1 MDLKTRMAEIV
12 NKLGELNQMEEFDAE
27 TVQEVNGLT
36 AEYEDLKVK
45 IEAKEKSDAILASL
59 NKGERKTTPKIEV
72 SAPKIDPK
80 ANKFKNVSEFFM
92 AVKDAAYGKIHTNFQ
107 NSAHVESIGEDG
119 GFLVESDF
127 RAEIQKKVMSDESL
141 LPRTK
146 LFQTSKNIL
155 SLPINEVAPWDG
167 TGIQAFWEGEGSIHQ
182 ESKTKFGEANWK
194 LRKVTAFV
202 KASDELLSD
211 APALESWI
219 RSEAP
224 AAIMHKIN
232 AAIISGNG
240 VNKPLGFLNSGFKY
254 KVAKESGQASL
265 TVLFENVV
273 KMTGRIL
280 PQSFARAVWLVNP
293 AVLDQLRLMKF
304 DSTATSPV
312 PAYLPPSGLAEAPY
326 GTLMGRPILPMMG
339 GVSALGTEGD
349 IALVDLSY
357 YYAVV
362 KTTGIVSDM
371 NTSVLWDR
379 DQACFKF
386 QMRIDG
392 HCPFKSP
399 IVTENGNYSMSAFV
413 TLEDR

>member
-1 MDLKTRMAEIV
+1 MNLKERLAAIV
-12 NKLGELNQMEEFDAE
+12 NELADLSNLENFDAE
-27 TVQEVNGLT
+27 TVEKVNALT
-36 AEYEDLKVK
+36 GEYETIKGQ
-45 IEAKEKSDAILASL
+45 IEAKEKMEATLASM
-59 NKGERKTTPKIEV
+59 NKGERKVAPVQRVEVIENKK
-72 SAPKIDPK
+72 S
-80 ANKFKNVSEFFM
+80 NKFKNAGEFFS

-107 NSAHVESIGEDG
+107 NAAHLEAIGEDG

-127 RAEIQKKVMSDESL
+127 RSEIQKKVMSDESL
-141 LPRTK
+141 LPKTK

-167 TGIQAFWEGEGSIHQ
+167 TGIQAYWEGEGSIHT

-194 LRKVTAFV
+194 LRKITAYV

-219 RSEAP
+219 KSEAP

-232 AAIISGNG
+232 SAIISGDG
-240 VNKPLGFLNSGFKY
+240 VNKPQGLLNSGFKF
-254 KVAKESGQASL
+254 KVSKEVGQASL
-265 TVLFENVV
+265 TVLFENIV

-280 PQSFARAVWLVNP
+280 PQSFAKAVWICNP

-304 DSTATSPV
+304 DASAASPV
-312 PAYLPPSGLAEAPY
+312 PAYLPPAGLADAPY

-339 GVSALGTEGD
+339 GVKALGSEGD
-349 IALVDLSY
+349 LMLVDLSY

-379 DQACFKF
+379 DMAAFKF

-392 HCPFKSP
+392 HCPFKAP
-399 IVTENGNYSMSAFV
+399 ITTENGNYQMSAFV